1 MARPAPI
8 AIDWKP
14 DRTSDVP
21 LTEQIVQ
28 YVCRQVSGGAW
39 PIGSRLPSQRALAEG
54 FGVNRSTIIAAVN
67 ELTDYGI
74 VEGLHG
80 AGTRIASNTWSL
92 MLHGSPDWADYVS
105 SGFFKANNDTIQAIN
120 RLEFDPSM
128 ARLGTGELDPRL
140 FPKDMWHAVLTQAA
154 DEITSMGY
162 PEPEGVPELRE
173 AIAAHM
179 RKLGVETNPG
189 QVLVTSGA
197 LQALQIISVSLLSAG
212 STVFAEAPSYIKSL
226 QVFQSAGMHLQ
237 GVRMDGRGIDADALH
252 EAVVAANDGAAGRG
266 GRGPAHIGAAGRG
279 GGAVLYTIPTN
290 HNPTG
295 ITMDEERRRELMA
308 RCVADRLPII
318 EDGAYQDLVFDGG
331 DAPAP
336 LKSMDETGMVIYLGS
351 ASKALAPGLRI
362 GWIVAPEP
370 IVHRLADVKMQMDYG
385 ASRLSQW
392 VFARFLA
399 SGMYD
404 RFLSGLRV
412 ELRRRRDAALATLE
426 TLFGGVARWNV
437 PSGGF
442 YVWLTFDDPM
452 PMGRLFAKAVEAG
465 VLLNPGD
472 IYDFE
477 GDNSLRL
484 SYAYTTPAE
493 FAAAA
498 ERLAAVVRALR

>member
-14 DRTSDVP
+14 DRDSATP
-21 LTEQIVQ
+21 ITEQIVQ
-28 YVCRQVSGGAW
+28 YMCRQVSSGAW
-39 PIGSRLPSQRALAEG
+39 PIGARLPAQRAMADA

-67 ELTDYGI
+67 ELADYGI

-80 AGTRIASNTWSL
+80 AGTRIVSNTWSL
-92 MLHGSPDWADYVS
+92 MLPGSPDWADYVS

-140 FPKDMWHAVLTQAA
+140 FPRSMWRTVLTRAA
-154 DEITSMGY
+154 NEITSMGY
-162 PEPEGVPELRE
+162 PEPEGTPELRE

-179 RKLGVETNPG
+179 RKLGVETEPG
-189 QVLVTSGA
+189 QILVTSGA

-212 STVFAEAPSYIKSL
+212 STVFCEAPSYIKSL
-226 QVFQSAGMHLQ
+226 QVFQSAGMRLE
-237 GVRMDGRGIDADALH
+237 GVRMDGHGIDVDALRD
-252 EAVVAANDGAAGRG
+252 AMQGMIAGGLPAPGAQKPSHKREGES
-266 GRGPAHIGAAGRG
+266 
-279 GGAVLYTIPTN
+279 VLYTIPTN

-295 ITMDEERRRELMA
+295 IIMDAQRRRELIA
-308 RCVADRLPII
+308 CCVERRLPII
-318 EDGAYQDLVFDGG
+318 EDGAYQDLVFDGPS
-331 DAPAP
+331 PAP
-336 LKSMDETGMVIYLGS
+336 LKSLDETGMVIYLGS

-392 VFARFLA
+392 VFARFLDT
-399 SGMYD
+399 GLYD
-404 RFLSGLRV
+404 RFLTDLRG
-412 ELRRRRDAALATLE
+412 ELRRRRDAALETLDR
-426 TLFGGVARWNV
+426 LFGGIAHWNT
-437 PSGGF
+437 PAGGF
-442 YVWLTFDDPM
+442 YIWLTFNGPM
-452 PMGRLFAKAVEAG
+452 PMARLFAKAVEAG

-484 SYAYTTPAE
+484 SYAYTTPDE

-498 ERLAAVVRALR
+498 ERLAGVVRTLG

>member
-1 MARPAPI
+1 MPRATPI
-8 AIDWKP
+8 SIDWKP
-14 DRTSDVP
+14 DREAATPV
-21 LTEQIVQ
+21 TEQIVQ
-28 YVCRQVSGGAW
+28 YMCRQVSAGAW
-39 PIGSRLPSQRALAEG
+39 PIGARLPSQRAMAEA

-67 ELTDYGI
+67 ELADYGI

-80 AGTRIASNTWSL
+80 AGTRIVSNTWSL
-92 MLHGSPDWADYVS
+92 MLPGSPDWADYVS
-105 SGFFKANNDTIQAIN
+105 SGFFRANNETIQAIN

-140 FPKDMWHAVLTQAA
+140 FPRDMWREVLSEAA
-154 DEITSMGY
+154 DGITSMGY

-179 RKLGVETNPG
+179 RGLGVEAAPG
-189 QVLVTSGA
+189 QILVTSGA

-226 QVFQSAGMHLQ
+226 QVFQSAGMRLA
-237 GVRMDGRGIDADALH
+237 GVRMDDGGIDVDALR
-252 EAVVAANDGAAGRG
+252 EAIGGARG
-266 GRGPAHIGAAGRG
+266 GES
-279 GGAVLYTIPTN
+279 VLYTIPTN

-295 ITMDEERRRELMA
+295 VTMDADRRHELLACCVER
-308 RCVADRLPII
+308 RLPII

-331 DAPAP
+331 PAPAP
-336 LKSMDETGMVIYLGS
+336 LKSMDETGMVIHLGS

-404 RFLSGLRV
+404 RYLIGLRG

-426 TLFGGVARWNV
+426 RLFGDVAHWNR
-437 PSGGF
+437 PDGGF
-442 YVWLTFDDPM
+442 YIWLTFDRPM
-452 PMGRLFAKAVEAG
+452 PMNRLFARAAEAG

-477 GDNSLRL
+477 ADNSLRL
-484 SYAYTTPAE
+484 SYAYTTPDE
-493 FAAAA
+493 FEAAAG
-498 ERLAAVVRALR
+498 RLAGVVRALM